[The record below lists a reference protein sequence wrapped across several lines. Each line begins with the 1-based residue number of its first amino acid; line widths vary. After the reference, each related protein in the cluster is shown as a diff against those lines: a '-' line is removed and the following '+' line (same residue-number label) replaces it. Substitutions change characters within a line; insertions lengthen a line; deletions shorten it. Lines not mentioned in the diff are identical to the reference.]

1 MNTGLFYSME
11 KNQSSLKW
19 ILIIALA
26 LVWGSSF
33 ILMKK
38 ALVDFLP
45 EQVASI
51 RMFFSFLFLIPF
63 AWNKL
68 KTIRS
73 DQWKYMVGTGL
84 LGNGI
89 PAFLFSFAQTKI
101 PSFLAG
107 MLNSLTPLFTMLLGY
122 VVFRHKQGWIRVM
135 GVLTGLGG
143 AIWLI
148 LLSADGKVENVTW
161 YPLLVVLA
169 TLCYAGSV
177 NIIRHKLHD
186 ADSMIIAAGALTA
199 VGPILGIYLF
209 TTDFVERL
217 TTLPGAWL
225 SFAFVLILALFGTTL
240 SLIVFNRL
248 IKISGALFASSVT
261 YLIPIVAM
269 LWGLFDGEALHFLH
283 VAALVA
289 VLGGVYMIS
298 RDGSR

>member
-1 MNTGLFYSME
+1 ME

-45 EQVASI
+45 GQVASI
-51 RMFFSFLFLIPF
+51 RIFFSFLFIIPF
-63 AWNKL
+63 AWHKL
-68 KTIRS
+68 KTIRHN
-73 DQWKYMVGTGL
+73 QWKYMAGTGL

-122 VVFRHKQGWIRVM
+122 MVFRSKQGWIRVM

-148 LLSADGKVENVTW
+148 MLSADGKVENVTW

-169 TLCYAGSV
+169 TLCYAASV

-186 ADSMIIAAGALTA
+186 ADSMLIAAGALTS

-209 TTDFVERL
+209 TTNFVERL
-217 TTLPGAWL
+217 TTIPGAWI

-269 LWGLFDGEALHFLH
+269 LWGLFDGEALGLLH

-298 RDGSR
+298 RDGSKKSS